1 MVQAAEGRALAS
13 NAPAH
18 NDNFVFLRTSA
29 ALLVLVSHQHA
40 LTGRPEPSFIG
51 IQSWGGLGVMMF
63 FSISGFL
70 VTQSW
75 LADPHAGR
83 FAARRLLRIWPGFAV
98 VILLAALVLGPC
110 LSPLPWTDYLQH
122 PRLLEYLNNLVFRLR
137 DALPLQFD
145 GSALPR
151 AVNGSLWTIPLELQ
165 CYLALA
171 LAAFGGWL
179 GARRCLATVVAGLA
193 WAYAGW
199 DLRGQHVLAGLGL
212 SVEQS
217 YLVEF
222 GLCFF
227 TGSVLWLYWPQWR
240 DRRAVLL
247 LLSLAVAACAFLL
260 GRPVLAG
267 LIGVPI
273 VTIVFG
279 SWSWPV
285 LRRFD
290 ALGDLSYGIYL
301 YAFPIQQ
308 TVIALLTQRLHWWP
322 RLLLVLVCT
331 LACAWLSWR
340 LVERPALRWKP
351 RTRRQARPASPPL
364 TSDAMPA
371 LHP

>member
-1 MVQAAEGRALAS
+1 MAQVSEGRALAWR
-13 NAPAH
+13 APAH
-18 NDNFVFLRTSA
+18 SDNFVFLRTCA

-40 LTGRPEPSFIG
+40 LTGRAEPSFIG

-75 LADPHAGR
+75 QADPHPGR

-98 VILLAALVLGPC
+98 VVLLAALVLGPW
-110 LSPLPWTDYLQH
+110 LSPLPWTTYLQH
-122 PRLLEYLNNLVFRLR
+122 PLLLDYMNNLVFRLR
-137 DALPLQFD
+137 DVLPLHFD
-145 GSALPR
+145 GSALPQ
-151 AVNGSLWTIPLELQ
+151 AVNGSLWTIPLELK
-165 CYLALA
+165 CYAALV

-179 GARRCLATVVAGLA
+179 GARRCLALVVAGLA

-212 SVEQS
+212 RVEQS
-217 YLVEF
+217 YLIEF

-227 TGSVLWLYWPQWR
+227 TGSVLWLYWPQLR
-240 DRRAVLL
+240 ERRAALL
-247 LLSLAVAACAFLL
+247 LLALAVGACAYLL

-267 LIGVPI
+267 LVGVPI
-273 VTIVFG
+273 ATIVFG
-279 SWSWPV
+279 SLSWPG

-290 ALGDLSYGIYL
+290 AFGDLSYGIYL

-308 TVIALLTQRLHWWP
+308 TVGALLTGHLHWWP

-340 LVERPALRWKP
+340 CIERPALRWKP
-351 RTRRQARPASPPL
+351 RARKPDSLAARPL
-364 TSDAMPA
+364 TSGAIA
-371 LHP
+371 TQHP